1 MKLKDNI
8 DFKELEKYGF
18 IEDPANCE
26 SGEHYY
32 DNNNYYY
39 AFTNCYG
46 AEGRLTVN
54 IHTREFEI
62 LIMAEEYG
70 LIQLCDL
77 DIIVKLIKD
86 GMVE

>member
-18 IEDPANCE
+18 IEDPDNCE
-26 SGEHYY
+26 EGEHYY
-32 DNNNYYY
+32 GENNYYY
-39 AFTNCYG
+39 EFKGCYS
-46 AEGRLTVN
+46 AEFRLVVN

-62 LIMAEEYG
+62 LTMSEEYG

-77 DIIVKLIKD
+77 DMIVKLIKD
-86 GMVE
+86 GLVE